1 MGTTALLK
9 TKTTQ
14 NHLALGVTAG
24 LQLQENRT

>member
-9 TKTTQ
+9 TKTTPT
-14 NHLALGVTAG
+14 HLALVVTAW